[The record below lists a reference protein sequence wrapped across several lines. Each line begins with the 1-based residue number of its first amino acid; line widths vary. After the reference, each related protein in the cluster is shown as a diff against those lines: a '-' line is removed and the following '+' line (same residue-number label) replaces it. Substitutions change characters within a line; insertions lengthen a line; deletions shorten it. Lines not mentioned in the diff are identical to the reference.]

1 MIPAPRCL
9 HRISFLLAASCAVAL
24 AQPFLYVA
32 NQNSNTISVVNT
44 RDNTV
49 APPVFASFSPAGLAL
64 SPDGTRLYATNPNGN
79 LVVVYNTANNAV
91 VTTFAIG
98 QLPQGIAADA
108 TRIYVT
114 LQGNAALAVYS
125 AATFQLQTTLRVGF
139 GPAAVA
145 VATATNRVYVINT
158 YSSTL
163 STIDPTRIGTNLNP
177 VLSTLPMPN
186 SPVSLAL
193 SANGQTAWVV
203 SSAIPT
209 LARVNLTTGA
219 VEDRLALPVSPAG
232 IALSDDNTRAYI
244 PGYGPKLATV
254 DLQRNSVL
262 RSTDLPPC
270 PAPRCLAMAAAVSAD
285 GKLVYVANTSLNQIA
300 LVNADTGELSATRIN
315 VQQSPRAIVLGPAP
329 RPTPSNAV
337 TN

>member
-1 MIPAPRCL
+1 MTLAPRSLC
-9 HRISFLLAASCAVAL
+9 RTLLLLTFSCVLAL
-24 AQPFLYVA
+24 AQPYLYVA
-32 NQNSNTISVVNT
+32 NQNSNSISAVNT

-49 APPVFASFSPAGLAL
+49 APPLAASFSPAGLAL

-91 VTTFAIG
+91 VTSLAIG
-98 QLPQGIAADA
+98 QLPQGIAADS

-125 AATFQLQTTLRVGF
+125 AVNFQLQTILRVGF

-145 VATATNRVYVINT
+145 LSPINSQVYVVNT

-163 STIDPTRIGTNLNP
+163 SIIDSARIGTSANP
-177 VLSTLPMPN
+177 VLGSIVVPD
-186 SPVSLAL
+186 SPIAIAVSRDGL
-193 SANGQTAWVV
+193 TAWVL

-209 LARVNLTTGA
+209 LTRMNLTTGA
-219 VEDRLALPVSPAG
+219 IENRIALPLSPG
-232 IALSDDNTRAYI
+232 GLALSDDSTRAYI

-254 DLQRNSVL
+254 DLQRNVVL
-262 RSTDLPPC
+262 HSTDLPPC
-270 PAPRCLAMAAAVSAD
+270 ATPRCLAMAAAVSAD

-300 LVNADTGELSATRIN
+300 IVNADSGELSPTRIV

-329 RPTPSNAV
+329 RPTPSSEV